1 MDTRT
6 QRALEMLAQAVE
18 AEVGVMVEKL
28 EAARRLMELMAATR
42 GVNGLSSMMR
52 GKAQELDSMIAL
64 LEEAAEKKAAEFRGQ
79 APARP
84 ALLEGVDQAKTE
96 AVREA
101 RVAG

>member
-18 AEVGVMVEKL
+18 AEVGLMVEKL

-42 GVNGLSSMMR
+42 GVNGLSSTMR

-84 ALLEGVDQAKTE
+84 APVEILDHERFG

-101 RVAG
+101 RSTG